1 MRTAEL
7 IALLRSHDRNKLT
20 VRDHL
25 AMFDKT
31 RQLHLLGELSN
42 WLLVELHKY
51 QDRQTGPNDLETLQ
65 QGSIHS
71 QIRHTLKAIITVL
84 QIVTATTVTTDAN
97 GRTSGAITTY
107 NRKGAAS
114 NSPTDAKKKT
124 AVPLDDRG
132 KEKILDNFLT
142 PILIGTAPLGPRV
155 DSMDVQLM
163 CAKILCLCTNPL
175 TTNSPF
181 PPQDFTRRM
190 MSISPSNSIT
200 RLDSQPSSTK
210 QRRSGG
216 ADVVLALSSLLRSSS
231 IKLQEYG
238 LRILTSQKFIVQ
250 EKLAWEILPSLRS
263 VLEELKKD
271 LSTILAG
278 SMSLFQADV
287 DIGDVLENPRDGAG
301 TSNGQGGGGGPNK
314 SDESSP
320 VGIRSRGV
328 LLLQSF
334 LQEAGR
340 HTTSTLLLQQSQGPI
355 KLARLQEAAPVSLL
369 IGLWRELQEIFFLD
383 KAALPSCDRL
393 VLVLCGAIYWTCW
406 IFKERESAMVVLL
419 EEGMDT
425 LLAWYGYYITSHY
438 DDDDDHDHEHDN
450 KDKAIPTRVLAQ
462 DNSAARKEAVLK
474 HQASVL
480 EYLTKLMANL
490 VSNKNHHAA
499 LYSGY
504 PRPVGLTIMRRT
516 IEFFDDI
523 PTTSATLA
531 TAGVATTNLES
542 LPLPNS
548 NVDINTTINNSTA
561 VQLIRL
567 KPGILEA
574 MLRVVS
580 GCFGANKASED
591 LIVYSR
597 VPNVLVML
605 LSEPVIRDLFGT
617 PSKELPE
624 AMSRRFLHLTLTLL
638 PGFLKHDGVN
648 AWIEKATWNEWTV
661 GYTALVECI
670 MRPLDQEAETVRS
683 CIMDAH
689 KARIAN
695 DNPSTPGLTPDTE
708 MGLKALKVFAL
719 FWKCHP
725 KGRSLLAD
733 LLGPRF
739 FHFRM
744 LYVLTDLR
752 DDDFITTGAG
762 EMTTTTVGGAKWIQ
776 ERTLLLVDTAV
787 YFGAES
793 NIRFNMRERW
803 SALPFLVALLGSC
816 VRRLNMRG
824 YSLRETHCRRI
835 AQRCFYALRNFWL
848 DRQGLIQLVDLDL
861 GAIGGEAE
869 IMWWKCMPSV
879 IKPYSAAT
887 APGASITLA
896 SIVPLLLSILAPPKT
911 EWSSD
916 LLLGGI
922 GRRSQ
927 WWHPLFEREDSIL
940 VEASLLLA
948 QIAPLPTCQQRLV
961 SKPGVI
967 WILSRMMVERSL
979 VGAISAS
986 TRHHR
991 DRRNKAD
998 AGAIGGEANVPQE
1011 LIEKS
1016 LFETLSKVMTSEE
1029 SAKAVVSNNSITEL
1043 FAAVLEIDQPFR
1055 FYRDKTI
1062 FEQPESATKEH
1073 AEEHEGV
1080 ELMEEEPAVK
1090 EEEAQDNQVPPP
1102 ELLRPLDLI
1111 LPTRR
1116 HQQLHQQLLRH
1127 FQTVMLS
1134 LRGQF
1139 ERIYQYVGGRQGLV
1153 GADESAD
1160 SVYWLR
1166 EYCAIVFMYTLD
1178 PPGASGAPP
1187 PPWVAWGSKID
1198 KTALLESESILGVV
1212 CRMLT
1217 LEMEY
1222 DDDGEGVDGE
1232 QVGEVMK
1239 DSAGGESEVDMKNV
1253 QKEEALLRRLSS
1265 GLAFQSL
1272 GWPHTERWRKQ
1283 HLQLAETYSEV
1294 MTKEWESHVANL
1306 DGATTT
1312 TADKGKGHPV
1322 PISFLVQGRT
1332 ITFPDRMCLSRAS
1345 PFFYTLL
1352 LGDFRESNQQQIVLQ
1367 DVEPDDIELLLEILR
1382 ESRMTA
1388 QHLLPEDMP
1397 FEMVIRLM
1405 VCADRYM
1412 VGFVKRLAEVWILQT
1427 LGELELKWYDLHPT
1441 KRTDAGKGGT
1451 AGLQATVLDG
1461 TKRLRNDD
1469 GLLGG
1474 SVVGVSLGVG
1484 VGVGEKRPRLDPN
1497 GDIDLINGVNRTIAG
1512 VITHMDLDPQK
1523 QIAPTDDDID
1533 LASIHDNNNNNN
1545 NNNNSRS
1552 SSSNSSNNNDD
1563 DDSGSSEGKQ
1573 SPRSPICAIQT
1584 GEEGNDDEGLM
1595 IQDCLLMVYEVCSHP
1610 RLGSIYSSTHPFH
1623 ALVWDV
1629 LRRIMLRLGSIA
1641 VTPRFATMLNQGG
1654 EERIQEFL
1662 QILYELATDET
1673 DSYLVE

>member
-7 IALLRSHDRNKLT
+7 IALLRSHDRNKPT

-84 QIVTATTVTTDAN
+84 QIVTATTSTTDAN
-97 GRTSGAITTY
+97 GRTSGAITTH
-107 NRKGAAS
+107 NCNGAAS
-114 NSPTDAKKKT
+114 TSPTDAKKKT

-155 DSMDVQLM
+155 DSTDVQLM
-163 CAKILCLCTNPL
+163 CAKILSLCTSPF

-181 PPQDFTRRM
+181 PPQDFTKRM
-190 MSISPSNSIT
+190 MSISPSNGIT
-200 RLDSQPSSTK
+200 GLGNQPSGTK

-238 LRILTSQKFIVQ
+238 LRILTSQKSIVQ
-250 EKLAWEILPSLRS
+250 ERLAWEILPSLRS

-271 LSTILAG
+271 LSTILTG
-278 SMSLFQADV
+278 SMSLFHADL
-287 DIGDVLENPRDGAG
+287 DIGDVLENPRNGAG
-301 TSNGQGGGGGPNK
+301 TSNSQGGGGGPNK

-320 VGIRSRGV
+320 VGIRSRGL

-340 HTTSTLLLQQSQGPI
+340 HTTSSLLLQQSHGPI
-355 KLARLQEAAPVSLL
+355 RLARLQEAAPMSLL
-369 IGLWRELQEIFFLD
+369 IDLWRELQEIFFLD

-406 IFKERESAMVVLL
+406 IFKERESAMAVLL

-438 DDDDDHDHEHDN
+438 DDDQD
-450 KDKAIPTRVLAQ
+450 Q
-462 DNSAARKEAVLK
+462 DNSAVRKEAMLK

-480 EYLTKLMANL
+480 EYLTKLIVNL

-523 PTTSATLA
+523 PTTSATLT
-531 TAGVATTNLES
+531 TAGVAATDLAS
-542 LPLPNS
+542 LPLPN
-548 NVDINTTINNSTA
+548 NNGDTNITINNSTA

-605 LSEPVIRDLFGT
+605 LSEPVTRDLFGT

-624 AMSRRFLHLTLTLL
+624 ATNRRFLHLTLNLL

-648 AWIEKATWNEWTV
+648 AWIEKVTWNEWTV
-661 GYTALVECI
+661 GYTALVESI
-670 MRPLDQEAETVRS
+670 MRPLDQEAETART

-689 KARIAN
+689 KACSAN
-695 DNPSTPGLTPDTE
+695 DNPPTPDLTPETE

-719 FWKCHP
+719 FWKYYP

-733 LLGPRF
+733 ILGPRF
-739 FHFRM
+739 FQFRM
-744 LYVLTDLR
+744 LYVLTDLKN
-752 DDDFITTGAG
+752 DEFITAGAG
-762 EMTTTTVGGAKWIQ
+762 ETSTATVAGAKWIQ

-803 SALPFLVALLGSC
+803 SALPFLVALLGAC

-835 AQRCFYALRNFWL
+835 AQKCFYALRNFWL
-848 DRQGLIQLVDLDL
+848 DRQGLLQLVDLDL
-861 GAIGGEAE
+861 GTIGGEEE
-869 IMWWKCMPSV
+869 IMWWKCMPSM
-879 IKPYSAAT
+879 IKSYSAAT
-887 APGASITLA
+887 APGASVTLA

-922 GRRSQ
+922 GMRSQ
-927 WWHPLFEREDSIL
+927 WWHPLFEREESIL

-979 VGAISAS
+979 VGATFASA
-986 TRHHR
+986 RHHR
-991 DRRNKAD
+991 HRRNKAN
-998 AGAIGGEANVPQE
+998 AGAIGGDANVPPE

-1029 SAKAVVSNNSITEL
+1029 SAKVVVSNNSITEL

-1062 FEQPESATKEH
+1062 FE
-1073 AEEHEGV
+1073 
-1080 ELMEEEPAVK
+1080 
-1090 EEEAQDNQVPPP
+1090 
-1102 ELLRPLDLI
+1102 
-1111 LPTRR
+1111 
-1116 HQQLHQQLLRH
+1116 
-1127 FQTVMLS
+1127 
-1134 LRGQF
+1134 
-1139 ERIYQYVGGRQGLV
+1139 
-1153 GADESAD
+1153 
-1160 SVYWLR
+1160 
-1166 EYCAIVFMYTLD
+1166 
-1178 PPGASGAPP
+1178 
-1187 PPWVAWGSKID
+1187 
-1198 KTALLESESILGVV
+1198 
-1212 CRMLT
+1212 
-1217 LEMEY
+1217 
-1222 DDDGEGVDGE
+1222 
-1232 QVGEVMK
+1232 
-1239 DSAGGESEVDMKNV
+1239 
-1253 QKEEALLRRLSS
+1253 
-1265 GLAFQSL
+1265 
-1272 GWPHTERWRKQ
+1272 RK
-1283 HLQLAETYSEV
+1283 L
-1294 MTKEWESHVANL
+1294 
-1306 DGATTT
+1306 
-1312 TADKGKGHPV
+1312 
-1322 PISFLVQGRT
+1322 
-1332 ITFPDRMCLSRAS
+1332 
-1345 PFFYTLL
+1345 
-1352 LGDFRESNQQQIVLQ
+1352 
-1367 DVEPDDIELLLEILR
+1367 
-1382 ESRMTA
+1382 
-1388 QHLLPEDMP
+1388 
-1397 FEMVIRLM
+1397 
-1405 VCADRYM
+1405 
-1412 VGFVKRLAEVWILQT
+1412 
-1427 LGELELKWYDLHPT
+1427 
-1441 KRTDAGKGGT
+1441 
-1451 AGLQATVLDG
+1451 
-1461 TKRLRNDD
+1461 
-1469 GLLGG
+1469 
-1474 SVVGVSLGVG
+1474 
-1484 VGVGEKRPRLDPN
+1484 
-1497 GDIDLINGVNRTIAG
+1497 
-1512 VITHMDLDPQK
+1512 
-1523 QIAPTDDDID
+1523 
-1533 LASIHDNNNNNN
+1533 
-1545 NNNNSRS
+1545 
-1552 SSSNSSNNNDD
+1552 
-1563 DDSGSSEGKQ
+1563 
-1573 SPRSPICAIQT
+1573 
-1584 GEEGNDDEGLM
+1584 
-1595 IQDCLLMVYEVCSHP
+1595 
-1610 RLGSIYSSTHPFH
+1610 
-1623 ALVWDV
+1623 
-1629 LRRIMLRLGSIA
+1629 
-1641 VTPRFATMLNQGG
+1641 
-1654 EERIQEFL
+1654 
-1662 QILYELATDET
+1662 
-1673 DSYLVE
+1673 